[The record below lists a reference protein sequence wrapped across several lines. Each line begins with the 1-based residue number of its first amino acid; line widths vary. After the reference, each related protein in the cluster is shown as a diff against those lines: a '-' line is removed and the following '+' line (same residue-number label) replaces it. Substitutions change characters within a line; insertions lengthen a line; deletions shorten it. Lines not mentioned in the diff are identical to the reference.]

1 MSLPAAI
8 IFINGDFNTTT
19 QITLS
24 SQLKIDEVIT
34 KVEFDTRISVDPNYG
49 QNITLNSMRILVI
62 LSSFQDLINRE
73 LADIVLFFK
82 QGMISIQYNKYGPP
96 GLTFPIDRINMYELL
111 RYVGSNQVVILPVTA
126 TKPPHACG
134 HGCGSCLGGI
144 LAIQSSDTS
153 GVHCP
158 NSDNIYN
165 NPDFI
170 NRK

>member
-19 QITLS
+19 QIKLT
-24 SQLKIDEVIT
+24 SQLYIDEVIT
-34 KVEFDTRISVDPNYG
+34 KIEFDARTSVDPNYK
-49 QNITLNSMRILVI
+49 QNVILNSMRVLVI
-62 LSSFQDLINRE
+62 LSSFQDLLNRE

-82 QGMISIQYNKYGPP
+82 QGLISVHYNKYGPP

-126 TKPPHACG
+126 TKPPRTCG
-134 HGCGSCLGGI
+134 HGCGCCLGGI
-144 LAIQSSDTS
+144 LAIESADTS

-158 NSDNIYN
+158 NPDRESN
-165 NPDFI
+165 NTDFI